1 MTETKQKRMKA
12 GNCFWCDQV
21 LYHPTRDH
29 PHQRWHISEQH
40 KAVCYECVLK
50 LSAFV
55 LDRLQRERR
64 LAESEDQIIERVMSL
79 EMELLEL
86 KARPLFAVNVSES
99 R

>member
-1 MTETKQKRMKA
+1 MTETKKQLA
-12 GNCFWCDQV
+12 GYCFWCGQK
-21 LYHPTRDH
+21 LFHPTRDH

-64 LAESEDQIIERVMSL
+64 LAESEDQIIERVMQL

-86 KARPLFAVNVSES
+86 KARPLFAGNVSES